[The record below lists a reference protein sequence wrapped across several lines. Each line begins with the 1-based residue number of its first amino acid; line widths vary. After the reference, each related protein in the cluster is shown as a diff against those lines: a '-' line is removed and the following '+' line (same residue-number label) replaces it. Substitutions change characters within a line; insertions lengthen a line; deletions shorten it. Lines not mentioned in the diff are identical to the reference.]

1 MTVRM
6 EGVIRLAPVETGLR
20 FEADIA
26 GRTLVLDSSEGA
38 RDANPVQ
45 ALLAS
50 IAACTAM
57 DVVEILRKKR
67 QVITAYEVRMSGER
81 AEQHPR
87 RFVSLEF
94 VHRLT
99 GRSIQRRA
107 AEEALKLAHEKYCSV
122 SATLRPDVPARH
134 VLEILE
140 A

>member
-1 MTVRM
+1 M

-20 FEADIA
+20 FVSEIA
-26 GRTLVLDSSEGA
+26 GRTLVLDSTHGA
-38 RDANPVQ
+38 SDANPVQ

-67 QVITAYEVRMSGER
+67 QVITAYEVLMSGER
-81 AEQHPR
+81 AEEHPR

-99 GRSIQRRA
+99 GRSIQRKA
-107 AEEALKLAHEKYCSV
+107 AEDALQLAHEKYCSV

-134 VLEILE
+134 VLEIRE